1 MLLVYVEDHPGAIA
15 VGGIGRRHR
24 RCKEDDGHRFHR
36 NCRYPSGLPNQEGDH
51 NLRHLLI
58 TSLQLA
64 GRLVREERHAQIDWA
79 TTSGSCACLHHVD
92 GWERKHT
99 YLEW

>member
-1 MLLVYVEDHPGAIA
+1 
-15 VGGIGRRHR
+15 
-24 RCKEDDGHRFHR
+24 
-36 NCRYPSGLPNQEGDH
+36 
-51 NLRHLLI
+51 LLI

-64 GRLVREERHAQIDWA
+64 GRLVREERHAQLDWA
-79 TTSGSCACLHHVD
+79 RTSGSCACLHHVD